1 MSRLVLIR
9 PGQVSGWVSLQ
20 EVLREAH
27 EAAQKE
33 RAAEIEQRAKN
44 SIPLDD
50 DTDWSAVAVAVAAK
64 KSAEVAR
71 LTSGHE
77 LAPIPDYV
85 DVEGYGDV
93 RCRFVAIS
101 EAKRR
106 TLALAVAAAV
116 DGVNEAR
123 AFSDVQALD
132 DACAE
137 ADRARGA
144 FVQAA
149 VVGLD
154 VSGEVLEVLTD
165 DDVQALY
172 VSGLL
177 LAVYSAARDYQRLSP
192 GKGTRFGSPA
202 QST

>member
-1 MSRLVLIR
+1 MSRLILIR
-9 PGQVSGWVSLQ
+9 PGGVSDWVTLQ
-20 EVLREAH
+20 DVLREAH

-33 RAAEIEQRAKN
+33 RAAEIEQRTKN
-44 SIPLDD
+44 GVPLDD
-50 DTDWSAVAVAVAAK
+50 DTDWPAVAVAVAAR
-64 KSAEVAR
+64 KSAEIAR

-77 LAPIPDYV
+77 LTPIPDYV
-85 DVEGYGDV
+85 DVEGYDAV
-93 RCRFVAIS
+93 KCRFVAIS

-116 DGVNEAR
+116 DAVSEAR
-123 AFSDVQALD
+123 AANDVQALD
-132 DACAE
+132 DACAK
-137 ADRARGA
+137 ADRTRGA

-149 VVGLD
+149 VGGLN
-154 VSGEVLEVLTD
+154 VAGEVLEALTD
-165 DDVQALY
+165 DDVEALH

-202 QST
+202 RST